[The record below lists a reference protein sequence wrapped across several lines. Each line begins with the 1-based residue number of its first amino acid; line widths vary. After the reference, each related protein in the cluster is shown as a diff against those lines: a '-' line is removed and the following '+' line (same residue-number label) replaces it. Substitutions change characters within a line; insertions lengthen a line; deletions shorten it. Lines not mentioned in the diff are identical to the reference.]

1 MLSGL
6 IVVPFDPDG
15 MGVCRPDGHG
25 NTGRK
30 AVVFPV
36 FPDAGGGVRVGEE
49 GPPQQH
55 DGQDDESD
63 GNCINHD
70 LL

>member
-1 MLSGL
+1 MLKGL
-6 IVVPFDPDG
+6 VLAPFDPDG
-15 MGVCRPDGHG
+15 MGGGRPDGHG
-25 NTGRK
+25 DPGRQ
-30 AVVFPV
+30 AEIFPD
-36 FPDAGGGVRVGEE
+36 FPDAVIGVRVGEE

-55 DGQDDESD
+55 GGQDDESD